1 MDAAIMTYGT
11 STGIET
17 FCQRRGI
24 KLIGVNYENKVKYPK
39 VKPTEI
45 DNNQLSNGHTHLF
58 LFQQKNDDIDILN
71 RMRFTI
77 ASDICQGASEKY
89 YKCKTV
95 VLFFG
100 YGE

>member
-1 MDAAIMTYGT
+1 VIYLSGVRQTDLKDLRFLGGIARAAYRMDAAIMTYGT

-45 DNNQLSNGHTHLF
+45 DNN
-58 LFQQKNDDIDILN
+58 
-71 RMRFTI
+71 
-77 ASDICQGASEKY
+77 
-89 YKCKTV
+89 
-95 VLFFG
+95 
-100 YGE
+100 